1 MTRKGLILEGG
12 AMRGLFSAGVM
23 DVMMQNG
30 IVFDGAV
37 GVSAGAAFGCNY
49 KSKQI
54 GRAIRY
60 NTQNSRNPRY
70 SSLRSLLTS
79 GDLFNAEFCYHT
91 LPRTLDRFDV
101 EAFRANPME
110 FYVVCTDVHTG
121 EPVYHRLETADDT
134 DMEWIRASA
143 SMPVVSKVVEV
154 DGYSLLDGGIADS
167 IPVRWFESIGYDHNV
182 AVLTRPLEYRKEPA
196 SPVLLSMMKKYPKMQ
211 EAMKHRHE
219 VYNET
224 LEYITEKEKNGDLF
238 VIRPS
243 APLPIGRI
251 EHSVAKLQ
259 ETYSLGREAMET
271 QLEDLK
277 AYLAR

>member
-134 DMEWIRASA
+134 EMEWIRASA

-259 ETYSLGREAMET
+259 ETYSLGREAMEA